1 MQYQTM
7 LTSRFM
13 IIFQVLDT
21 NSSVFEVYMFL
32 ILNVFGFKNIKLI
45 FLMFYNSFN
54 ALKLKIY
61 F

>member
-54 ALKLKIY
+54 VLKLKFY

>member
-1 MQYQTM
+1 
-7 LTSRFM
+7 M

-54 ALKLKIY
+54 VLKLKFY